1 MNHNTD
7 ASSFNPELLNEA
19 MWGSEGR
26 VVVYWLEDQR
36 FDPWTTAASL
46 SKWADTGPRTA
57 LCVNRRV
64 VTNQQIQFMIT
75 GLSWS
80 TEDGNKVKFC
90 SPFHRS
96 HVYVPS
102 KGMQLYIITFGGPLT
117 PPHSSQPVKTGVK
130 LECLLHLPVSPLCP
144 WFVCS
149 GYEGVCNSF
158 YCMLYIHNLRTGKR
172 SQTLL
177 PLCTVGGN
185 APSSTRLWCA
195 TLLTSATLYSSNTL
209 ELLNLIERKSH

>member
-1 MNHNTD
+1 MRPCGDQKVEWLSTD
-7 ASSFNPELLNEA
+7 WRIRDLTPELLQTA
-19 MWGSEGR
+19 CPSE
-26 VVVYWLEDQR
+26 LIL
-36 FDPWTTAASL
+36 DPEL
-46 SKWADTGPRTA
+46 
-57 LCVNRRV
+57 LCVW
-64 VTNQQIQFMIT
+64 TGELWQTKQIQFMII

-102 KGMQLYIITFGGPLT
+102 KGMQLYIITFGSLLT
-117 PPHSSQPVKTGVK
+117 PPHSSQPFKTGVK

-149 GYEGVCNSF
+149 GYEDICNSF

-195 TLLTSATLYSSNTL
+195 TLLTSATLYSSNTS